1 MSRGNVSYDPSRPER
16 VTHLVFTGTYDHTI
30 DPKNRLAIPSEVR
43 AQIKRAARLAGVSDG
58 DGGHGGD
65 RSGDGDK
72 SGGKSGGKGDGTY
85 LYVTLAKGGT
95 LCLYTEQGYGK
106 RAGELDH
113 SEMDPDELMEYERI
127 FYSSSKLVELDK
139 QGRLTLPG
147 DLLSRS
153 GLGTDV
159 VLIGVKDHMEVRDR
173 KAWYEHLERVLKD
186 RPDMLMNPR
195 LAMRKR
201 ENKG

>member
-1 MSRGNVSYDPSRPER
+1 LSLASNP
-16 VTHLVFTGTYDHTI
+16 LVFTGTYDHTI

-43 AQIKRAARLAGVSDG
+43 AQIKRAARMAGVSDG
-58 DGGHGGD
+58 DGDGSDGG
-65 RSGDGDK
+65 
-72 SGGKSGGKGDGTY
+72 GGKGKGDGIY
-85 LYVTLAKGGT
+85 LYVTLAKGGA
-95 LCLYTEQGYGK
+95 LCLYTEQGYDK
-106 RAGELDH
+106 RAGELDF
-113 SEMDPDELMEYERI
+113 SEMDPDELMEYEQI

-139 QGRLTLPG
+139 QGRVTLPG
-147 DLLSRS
+147 DLLGRS
-153 GLGTDV
+153 GLGPDV

-173 KAWYEHLERVLKD
+173 KAWYEHMERVLAD